1 VNKKK
6 RMRWYGAEKSFNLFS
21 EFWIFVLCT
30 NLKAKTKKIL
40 KTSFIAASAVVLDDG
55 GYWTNLEMVGS
66 LKICGR

>member
-6 RMRWYGAEKSFNLFS
+6 RMRSYGAEKSFDLFS

-55 GYWTNLEMVGS
+55 GY
-66 LKICGR
+66 